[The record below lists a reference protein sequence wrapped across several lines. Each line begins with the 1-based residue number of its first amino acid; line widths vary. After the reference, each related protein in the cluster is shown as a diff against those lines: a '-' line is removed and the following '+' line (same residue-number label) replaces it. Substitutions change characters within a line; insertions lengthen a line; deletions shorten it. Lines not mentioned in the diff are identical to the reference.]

1 MKEVQKILTTN
12 QPSRSVAPVIAVQ
25 LPPSSPESV
34 KVSSK
39 RRNERPSEVNFDEI
53 LQLPSQP
60 TLSSH
65 LPNGEIQ
72 VLNQP
77 SENRDVDAS
86 MQSQNLHDSDY
97 SVYAESDIED
107 EQIDDEDDLNLEDIV
122 LPEEN
127 PSHSYIGYRAHQS
140 AHKLF
145 HKMFVKNPFG
155 HVCKICDCLWFLND
169 LKPCHPDDE
178 NLLKQITVG
187 QIFNFFKIVIYLI
200 PY

>member
-1 MKEVQKILTTN
+1 MTQSKPPPKTTAERQQTYVLKKNALMKEAQKILTTN
-12 QPSRSVAPVIAVQ
+12 QPSGSVAPVIAVQ

-60 TLSSH
+60 ILSSH
-65 LPNGEIQ
+65 LPNSEIQ

-77 SENRDVDAS
+77 IENRDVDAS

-127 PSHSYIGYRAHQS
+127 PSHSYNG
-140 AHKLF
+140 
-145 HKMFVKNPFG
+145 
-155 HVCKICDCLWFLND
+155 
-169 LKPCHPDDE
+169 
-178 NLLKQITVG
+178 
-187 QIFNFFKIVIYLI
+187 
-200 PY
+200 